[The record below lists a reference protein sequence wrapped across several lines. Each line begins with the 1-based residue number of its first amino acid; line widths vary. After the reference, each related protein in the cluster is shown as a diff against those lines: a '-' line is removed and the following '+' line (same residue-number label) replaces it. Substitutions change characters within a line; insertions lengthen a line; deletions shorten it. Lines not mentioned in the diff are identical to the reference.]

1 MKRRGGLLPKPPRSG
16 PGDGGEAP
24 VSCRYLTVSGSMI
37 LTFREIMSPTVLLR

>member
-37 LTFREIMSPTVLLR
+37 LTFREIMSPAVLLR